1 MINTLVNDLS
11 KKKEYEEN
19 TKKQKEKTLLFKNIQ
34 DEGFELFKKKNAD
47 YGNSFEDFGTIGI
60 LIRMNDK
67 VKRLMSIEKNNV
79 SLVNTE
85 SLRDTLLD
93 LQNYSTVAIL
103 ELDNSLKSKEEQN
116 KFYEKKKIK

>member
-1 MINTLVNDLS
+1 MIHTLVNDLS

-19 TKKQKEKTLLFKNIQ
+19 IKKQKETTLLFKNIQ
-34 DEGFELFKKKNAD
+34 EEGFELFKKKNAD

-93 LQNYSTVAIL
+93 LQNYSTLAIL

-116 KFYEKKKIK
+116 KFYEKKEIK

>member
-19 TKKQKEKTLLFKNIQ
+19 TKKQKETTLLFKNIQ

-67 VKRLMSIEKNNV
+67 VKRL
-79 SLVNTE
+79 
-85 SLRDTLLD
+85 
-93 LQNYSTVAIL
+93 
-103 ELDNSLKSKEEQN
+103 
-116 KFYEKKKIK
+116 

>member
-19 TKKQKEKTLLFKNIQ
+19 IKKQKETTLLFKNIQ

-93 LQNYSTVAIL
+93 LQNYSTLAIL
-103 ELDNSLKSKEEQN
+103 ELDNSLKSREEQN
-116 KFYEKKKIK
+116 KFYEKKEIK

>member
-1 MINTLVNDLS
+1 
-11 KKKEYEEN
+11 
-19 TKKQKEKTLLFKNIQ
+19 
-34 DEGFELFKKKNAD
+34 
-47 YGNSFEDFGTIGI
+47 
-60 LIRMNDK
+60 MNDK

-93 LQNYSTVAIL
+93 LQNYSTLAIL

-116 KFYEKKKIK
+116 KFYEKKEIK

>member
-19 TKKQKEKTLLFKNIQ
+19 TKKQKETTLLFKNIQ

-116 KFYEKKKIK
+116 KFYEKKEIK

>member
-19 TKKQKEKTLLFKNIQ
+19 TKKQKETTLLFKNIQ

-93 LQNYSTVAIL
+93 LQNYSTLAIL

-116 KFYEKKKIK
+116 KFYEKKEIK